1 MIGSLTSL
9 RAAIAVKEVEVQA
22 MRSFA
27 TSENPDMVMAEQE
40 LATMR
45 AQLAVRRILY
55 PSVGKS
61 RFAGMRERCI
71 IIEMKMQ
78 RRE

>member
-9 RAAIAVKEVEVQA
+9 RTAIAVKEVQVQA

-27 TSENPDMVMAEQE
+27 TSENPDMVMAERE

-45 AQLAVRRILY
+45 AQLSVRRILY
-55 PSVGKS
+55 LSVGRS
-61 RFAGMRERCI
+61 RFAGIRE
-71 IIEMKMQ
+71 
-78 RRE
+78 